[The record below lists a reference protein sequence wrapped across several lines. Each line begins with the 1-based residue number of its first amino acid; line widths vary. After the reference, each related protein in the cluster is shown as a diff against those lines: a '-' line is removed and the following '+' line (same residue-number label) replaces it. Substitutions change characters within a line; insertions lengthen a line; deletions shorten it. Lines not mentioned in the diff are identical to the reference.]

1 VGYMSS
7 SGDIGHSQF
16 FLVRLWSDPAGDGKV
31 EWHGR
36 LQHVLSGEAHAFHD
50 WPTLIDLFLAM
61 LQGTQNGRNDV
72 AANIVPSPG
81 GGDKEPAD

>member
-1 VGYMSS
+1 MSS

-36 LQHVLSGEAHAFHD
+36 LQHVLSGEAHSFGNL
-50 WPTLIDLFLAM
+50 TMLIDLLLAV
-61 LQGTQNGRNDV
+61 LP
-72 AANIVPSPG
+72 AASPAEDLHG
-81 GGDKEPAD
+81 HDGERAPPEAT